1 LASESEI
8 YLSWGRPKFSV
19 VVPLFRT
26 ERYLGG
32 LLESFDAQRP
42 GDYDLEF
49 IFVDDGSDDRSG
61 EMAQAWLESTAA
73 TGQVIRQ
80 ENRGVAAAR
89 NRGLD
94 AATGSWITFPD
105 SDDFLSRDYFDE
117 AAKALAEA
125 GDEVVLLSTNVRRF
139 VEATGKRYDDHPLRH
154 KFRGNAATVDLR
166 YHADFIQTQVASAFF
181 RLDLI
186 RDRGVRFVDGLRV
199 AEDAVFA
206 STYLLLAPSTTIAPL
221 KHSIYYYRR
230 RAAATSA
237 ADTYR
242 TNPDFYFG
250 RFIRGY
256 LPLLEL
262 AHSQGGV
269 PRWLENIVLYDLGW
283 FFPREMSLERKAT
296 HLTEAEK
303 AQVIELMQQVLGQI
317 DESTIINYRIT
328 GISAEVRALML
339 TLAGRPLPEVG
350 TVRMSKNVPGSFE
363 LTYLF
368 QGEQPTELVE
378 RNGAPITP
386 LAAKTRK
393 LDYFGQTLLRER
405 IIRVPEVSDVGIRLN
420 GRPRLLQYG
429 AYYLGSSEASAA
441 RARRVGVA
449 GISRGTSIARQVAIR
464 VSAEITC
471 WTKLRLR
478 SPAAARRG
486 AALRSRRYRTFIRNV
501 ARTPRFKTRFG
512 GAWLIM
518 DQLRAGH
525 DNGEYLYD
533 YLAAERPDINAW
545 FVIEKGTPEWDR
557 LRKKG
562 FRLIAYRSTEH
573 KIALQR
579 AVVVASSNLDLEIV
593 EPISADYYPRNR
605 RPWRF
610 VYLEHGV
617 LQHNL
622 AHWFN
627 TKDIDLFTTASV
639 DEQESIVSDGST
651 YKLTSDTVVL
661 TGFPRHDAIVK
672 VAERYPF
679 EQRSSVLIA
688 PTWRNSLFLPKAAF
702 GAQRK
707 LRQPFLESEYGRE
720 WMAILAHP
728 ALKALADEQHADIVF
743 LPHPNFRGN
752 MPDVTFPEHVT
763 VIESAPDIHVLMS
776 KARVTVTDYSSIFFD
791 AALAKS
797 RIVYFQF
804 DQETFLKAGHT
815 YLPGYWD
822 YYRHGFGPVATD
834 ADQAAGLI
842 AQAYADQ
849 ADAWPQLYAER
860 ITRTLPLADG
870 GSAKRI
876 TAMIEA
882 KFHTAER

>member
-1 LASESEI
+1 M
-8 YLSWGRPKFSV
+8 
-19 VVPLFRT
+19 VPLFRT

-32 LLESFDAQRP
+32 LLESFDDQRP

-49 IFVDDGSDDRSG
+49 VFVDDGSDDRSG
-61 EMAQAWLESTAA
+61 EIAQAWLDSTSA

-80 ENRGVAAAR
+80 DNRGVAAAR
-89 NRGLD
+89 NRGIE

-105 SDDFLSRDYFDE
+105 SDDFISRSYFDE
-117 AAKALAEA
+117 AAKALRDT
-125 GDEVVLLSTNVRRF
+125 GDEAVLLSANVQRF
-139 VEATGKRYDDHPLRH
+139 VETTGKSYDDHPLRH
-154 KFRGNAATVDLR
+154 KFRGNATTVDLK

-186 RDRGVRFVDGLRV
+186 RDRDIRFIDGLRV

-206 STYLLLAPSTTIAPL
+206 STYLLLAPGTIIAPL
-221 KHSIYYYRR
+221 QNSIYYYRR

-250 RFIRGY
+250 RFSRGY

-262 AHSQGGV
+262 ARSRGDI

-303 AQVIELMQQVLGQI
+303 AQVIELMQRVLGQI

-328 GISAEVRALML
+328 RISAEVRALML
-339 TLAGRPLPEVG
+339 TLAGQPLPEVG

-368 QGEQPTELVE
+368 QGDQPAELVE
-378 RNGAPITP
+378 RNGEPITP

-405 IIRVPEVSDVGIRLN
+405 IIRLPEVADVGLRLD
-420 GRPRLLQYG
+420 GRPRLLQFG
-429 AYYLGSSEASAA
+429 AYYLGASEASAA
-441 RARRVGVA
+441 LARSVGAPGV
-449 GISRGTSIARQVAIR
+449 SRGTSIVKQVAIR
-464 VSAEITC
+464 ALAEVAC
-471 WTKLRLR
+471 WTKLPLR
-478 SPAAARRG
+478 FPAAAKKG

-501 ARTPRFKTRFG
+501 ARTPRFKGRYS

-545 FVIEKGTPEWDR
+545 FVIQKGTPEWDR
-557 LRKKG
+557 LRRKG
-562 FRLIAYRSTEH
+562 FRLIAYRGTEH

-579 AVVVASSNLDLEIV
+579 AAVVASSNLDLEIV
-593 EPISADYYPRNR
+593 EPISTDYYPNGR

-679 EQRSSVLIA
+679 EQRSTVLIA
-688 PTWRNSLFLPKAAF
+688 PTWRNSLFLPKSSF

-720 WMAILAHP
+720 WMALLTHP
-728 ALKALADEQHADIVF
+728 ALKALADEHGAEIVF

-752 MPDVTFPEHVT
+752 MPGVTFPGHVT

-776 KARVTVTDYSSIFFD
+776 RSRVTVTDYSSIFFD

-822 YYRHGFGPVATD
+822 YHQHGFGPIATD
-834 ADQAAGLI
+834 ADEAAALI
-842 AQAYADQ
+842 AQAYSAD
-849 ADAWPQLYAER
+849 ADAWPRLYTDR
-860 ITRTLPLADG
+860 IARTLPLADG

-882 KFHTAER
+882 KFRTSGH